1 LKSKRDWC
9 FVTDH
14 RKNFSL
20 TEAHRKIANMVM
32 IGTVID
38 VDALS
43 GRARVQIGE
52 LQTAKLP
59 WLSPRMGNRRDWNPP
74 KGGEQVL
81 VLCHN
86 GDPAQGLI
94 VASLGYDANPN
105 PSSNPQIFK
114 TVYSDGTFVQVDLDT
129 HEMSIGCAGAVT
141 VTAAGNVTVMSA
153 GSIKATAAVKAE
165 VTAPAIS
172 LTGPVTI
179 TGAVTITGPL
189 TVTGLAALATATVG
203 GVTLQSPNNLF

>member
-1 LKSKRDWC
+1 
-9 FVTDH
+9 
-14 RKNFSL
+14 
-20 TEAHRKIANMVM
+20 MVM

-105 PSSNPQIFK
+105 PSSNPRIFK

-129 HEMSIGCAGAVT
+129 HEMSIGCAGAVSLQAAGD
-141 VTAAGNVTVMSA
+141 VTATTY
-153 GSIKATAAVKAE
+153 GSIKAEAGVKAE
-165 VTAPAIS
+165 VTAPIIS
-172 LTGPVTI
+172 L

-203 GVTLQSPNNLF
+203 GVTLASPNNLF

>member
-1 LKSKRDWC
+1 LESKRDWC
-9 FVTDH
+9 FIVTDH
-14 RKNFSL
+14 KKNFSL
-20 TEAHRKIANMVM
+20 TEAHRKIANLVM

-38 VDALS
+38 VDSLS
-43 GRARVQIGE
+43 GRARVQIGD

-86 GDPAQGLI
+86 GDPAQGFI
-94 VASLGYDANPN
+94 VASLGSAANPN
-105 PSSNPQIFK
+105 PSANPRIFK

-141 VTAAGNVTVMSA
+141 VAAAGDVTVTSA
-153 GSIKATAAVKAE
+153 GNIKATAAAKAE
-165 VTAPAIS
+165 VTAP
-172 LTGPVTI
+172 VI
-179 TGAVTITGPL
+179 TMAGAVTINGAL
-189 TVTGLAALATATVG
+189 TVTGPTALQQTTVEG
-203 GVTLQSPNNLF
+203 TVLHSPNNLF